1 MALLANAHALVV
13 GIAAYRHINPLP
25 PVVRDDADAVHK
37 LLVDPRYC
45 GYDPQNVR
53 LLLDDQATL
62 EALRRELAALAG
74 RTDDASTVL
83 IYFSCHGGRL
93 VAPPHTG
100 AYLLPVDVAAA
111 PGSAMAESALSGPEF
126 TAALRQIPAQKLF
139 VLLDCCFAG
148 GIGAAKEGVLKGGA
162 GDVYKSG
169 FESADIENLT
179 AGRGR
184 VIFAASR
191 ADQPSWILG
200 QATHSLFTQHLLD
213 GLRGGITS
221 QDGIIRIFQLYDYIE
236 RNVTRAQPKQQPM
249 FKGDLETNF
258 AVALALGGQKA
269 PAPPAETPPPF
280 EYDAYISYADVSPD
294 TEWVR
299 RRFLPPLEAAGVR
312 VALAHQDEEL
322 GLPRLDGIENIVK
335 QAKFV
340 VAVLSRA
347 YRQEPVADFTTV
359 LAQTF
364 YLKRQEYRLIPVR
377 RELLAEGTFPLRIEM
392 LTALKLDDELWFD
405 ADMERLI
412 RKLKGPLHTPPPP

>member
-1 MALLANAHALVV
+1 MAVLANAHALVV
-13 GIAAYRHINPLP
+13 GIAAYQHVSPLP

-53 LLLDDQATL
+53 LLLDDRATL
-62 EALRRELAALAG
+62 EGLRRELAALAM
-74 RTDDASTVL
+74 RTNDASTVL

-93 VAPPHTG
+93 VAPPHTDT
-100 AYLLPVDVAAA
+100 YLLPVDVAAA

-126 TAALRQIPAQKLF
+126 TAALRKIPAQKLF

-148 GIGAAKEGVLKGGA
+148 GIGAAQEGVLKGGA
-162 GDVYKSG
+162 QDIYKSG

-191 ADQPSWILG
+191 ADQPSWILS
-200 QATHSLFTQHLLD
+200 QAPHSLFTQHLLD

-221 QDGIIRIFQLYDYIE
+221 QDGFIRIFQLYDYIE

-258 AVALALGGQKA
+258 AVALTLGGQKA
-269 PAPPAETPPPF
+269 PPPPPAETLPPF
-280 EYDAYISYADVSPD
+280 EYDAYVSYADVSPD
-294 TEWVR
+294 AEWVR
-299 RRFLPPLEAAGVR
+299 QKFVPLLEAAGVR
-312 VALAHQDEEL
+312 VALAHRDEEL
-322 GLPRLDGIENIVK
+322 GLPLLDGIENIVK

-364 YLKRQEYRLIPVR
+364 YLKRQQYRLIPVH
-377 RELLAEGTFPLRIEM
+377 REVLAEGTFPLRIEM
-392 LTALKLDDELWFD
+392 LTPLKLNDEMWFD
-405 ADMERLI
+405 ADMDRLI
-412 RKLKGPLHTPPPP
+412 RQLKGSLSRR